1 MKQFLVNVAFFF
13 RSLKLLFVCE
23 MVYTFAW
30 IIMFHPEDFEE
41 LYYLI
46 TRMDIL
52 YPWLFKHL
60 EELFPEYSV
69 PKWVGSSVKYIDRR
83 QVSVELLAKK
93 RGIFSEERLHSALR
107 RATNKS
113 FETINKLKDRMDDYI
128 NQQ

>member
-1 MKQFLVNVAFFF
+1 MKQFFVNVAFFF

-69 PKWVGSSVKYIDRR
+69 PKWVGSFVKYIDRR

-93 RGIFSEERLHSALR
+93 RGIYSAERSQYAVN
-107 RATNKS
+107 RAVAQS
-113 FETINKLKDRMDDYI
+113 WDDISRIKDRMDDYI